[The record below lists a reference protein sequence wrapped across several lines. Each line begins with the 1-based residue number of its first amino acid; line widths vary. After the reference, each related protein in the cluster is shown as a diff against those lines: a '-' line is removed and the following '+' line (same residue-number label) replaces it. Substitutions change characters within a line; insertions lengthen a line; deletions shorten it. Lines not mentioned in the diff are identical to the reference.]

1 MATMTLPK
9 EKDEYN
15 ESTVEKIYY
24 WLSHGLIS
32 PELIFKNRTH
42 GYIISW
48 ME

>member
-9 EKDEYN
+9 EKT
-15 ESTVEKIYY
+15 STMKVQLKIYY

-32 PELIFKNRTH
+32 PELTFKNRTH
-42 GYIISW
+42 GYTISW